1 MKPEM
6 RCIPGD
12 GSTGGSHRA
21 RNHGIRVRRASYRR
35 GLSDAWPTTST
46 RPRSNAIS
54 SVAAIRPSQP
64 KTLLRTRISSSLR
77 SRRRARLKPHFS
89 DDDGVA
95 NGVSAGSVILDM
107 GTFPL
112 ELKHSVQ
119 ERFLGHGASVLDTPV
134 SGTGS
139 QAATRDLVVFAS
151 GDRAAF
157 EKARAALDAV
167 AREVRY
173 VGEFGNG
180 SKLKYIANLLVTI
193 HNLST
198 AEAMVLAEKA
208 GIDGTVLLEM
218 LGDSAA
224 SSRMMQVRGPMMAA
238 HRYEPATMRLEVY
251 QKDLD
256 IIDAFAKS
264 LDCPTPLFSASLPFY
279 AGAIAEGRG
288 KQDTAAIV
296 TVLRESAGLTPE

>member
-1 MKPEM
+1 MILRVGLIGLGIM
-6 RCIPGD
+6 
-12 GSTGGSHRA
+12 GSAYAGHLIGAGFSTVAYDLDPAALERYKLRGGNPAVSA
-21 RNHGIRVRRASYRR
+21 KG
-35 GLSDAWPTTST
+35 
-46 RPRSNAIS
+46 
-54 SVAAIRPSQP
+54 VAAN
-64 KTLLRTRISSSLR
+64 
-77 SRRRARLKPHFS
+77 S
-89 DDDGVA
+89 DVIVVALASASAVEDALFGADGVA
-95 NGVSAGSVILDM
+95 NGVGAGSVILDM

-112 ELKHSVQ
+112 ELKRSIR
-119 ERFLGHGASVLDTPV
+119 ERFVGHGASVLDTPV

-151 GDRAAF
+151 GDEAAF
-157 EKARAALDAV
+157 EKSRAVLDAF
-167 AREVRY
+167 ARDVRY

-208 GIDGTVLLEM
+208 GIDGTMLLDM
-218 LGDSAA
+218 LGESAA
-224 SSRMMQVRGPMMAA
+224 SSRMMQVRGPMMAE

-256 IIDAFAKS
+256 IIEAFAKS

-288 KQDTAAIV
+288 KEDTAAIV
-296 TVLRESAGLTPE
+296 TVLRERAGLAP

>member
-1 MKPEM
+1 VGLIGLGIM
-6 RCIPGD
+6 
-12 GSTGGSHRA
+12 GSAYAGHLIDAGVATTAYDVDPAALERYKQRGGTP
-21 RNHGIRVRRASYRR
+21 
-35 GLSDAWPTTST
+35 GLSPKDVAASSDVIVVALAST
-46 RPRSNAIS
+46 RAIES
-54 SVAAIRPSQP
+54 ALFG
-64 KTLLRTRISSSLR
+64 T
-77 SRRRARLKPHFS
+77 
-89 DDDGVA
+89 DGVA
-95 NGVSAGSVILDM
+95 SGVRAGSIILDM

-112 ELKHSVQ
+112 ELKRSIR
-119 ERFLGHGASVLDTPV
+119 ERFEKLGAIVLDTPV

-151 GDRAAF
+151 GDQAAF
-157 EKARAALDAV
+157 EKARATLEAF
-167 AREVRY
+167 ARDIRY

-208 GIDGTVLLEM
+208 GIDATMLLDI

-296 TVLRESAGLTPE
+296 TVLRERAGLAPE